1 MKRLALSLGA
11 FLRGPY
17 AGRPLPFD
25 ACLAHAR
32 TLGYEGVELGA
43 RAPHPNPEDCATAAR
58 RADVRRA
65 LADAGLALSGISTDF
80 QGLSPLAEDPRP
92 YFDRFATNL
101 RFAADLGARTF
112 RVDTV
117 APPESVAP
125 TEERRALERLAGTWK
140 ACARLACDLGVR
152 VVWEFEPCFAFNRP
166 SQIAQVLRAVDEP
179 NFGVL
184 FDTCH
189 AHTVAALG
197 ARQTGDRETL
207 PGGALELLDRLRGWV
222 GAVHVIDTDG
232 SLHDGV
238 TSAHLPLG
246 DGVLDFDALVPAL
259 LASAAPTDWWCVDLC
274 FCPTAW
280 EAAGPCKDAL
290 SALLARHARD

>member
-11 FLRGPY
+11 FLRGVY
-17 AGRPLPFD
+17 SDRPFPFE

-32 TLGYEGVELGA
+32 ESGYEGVELGA
-43 RAPHPNPEDCATAAR
+43 RAPHPTPESCPT
-58 RADVRRA
+58 RAQREDVRRA
-65 LADAGLALSGISTDF
+65 LAEAGLTLSGISTNF
-80 QGLSPLAEDPRP
+80 HGLSPVQHDHQAYVE
-92 YFDRFATNL
+92 RFETNL
-101 RFAADLGARTF
+101 QFAADLGARTF

-117 APPESVAP
+117 TPPESVAP
-125 TEERRALERLAGTWK
+125 TDERRGLERLAETWK
-140 ACARLACDLGVR
+140 TCARRASERGVR
-152 VVWEFEPCFAFNRP
+152 VVWEFEPCFAFNKP
-166 SQIAQVLRAVDEP
+166 SQIEDVLRAVDEP

-207 PGGALELLDRLRGWV
+207 PGGAIELLERLRDWI
-222 GAVHVIDTDG
+222 GAIHVIDTDG
-232 SLHDGV
+232 SLHDGS

-246 DGVLDFDALVPAL
+246 AGVLDFDALVPAL
-259 LASAAPTDWWCVDLC
+259 LKCGAPTDWWCVDLC

-280 EAAGPCKDAL
+280 ESAGPCKNTLA
-290 SALLARHARD
+290 ALLAKYER

>member
-1 MKRLALSLGA
+1 MKRVALSLGA
-11 FLRGPY
+11 FVRGVY
-17 AGRPLPFD
+17 ADRPFPFE

-32 TLGYEGVELGA
+32 ELGYEGVELGA
-43 RAPHPNPEDCATAAR
+43 RAPHPTPESCPTPEQRAA
-58 RADVRRA
+58 VRGA
-65 LADAGLALSGISTDF
+65 LAEAGLTLSGISTDF
-80 QGLSPLAEDPRP
+80 HGISPLQADREAYLQR
-92 YFDRFATNL
+92 FDLNL
-101 RFAADLGARTF
+101 QFAADLGALTF

-117 APPESVAP
+117 AAPESVAP
-125 TEERRALERLAGTWK
+125 TEERKALQRLAETWK
-140 ACARLACDLGVR
+140 ACARRAAERGVR
-152 VVWEFEPCFAFNRP
+152 VVWEFEPCFAFNKP
-166 SQIAQVLRAVDEP
+166 SEIEQVLRAVDEP

-197 ARQTGDRETL
+197 ARQVGDRETL
-207 PGGALELLDRLRGWV
+207 SGGALELLERLRGWI

-246 DGVLDFDALVPAL
+246 AGVLDFDALVAAL
-259 LASAAPTDWWCVDLC
+259 LRSGAPTDWWCIDLC

-280 EAAGPCKDAL
+280 ESAKDCKNAL
-290 SALLARHARD
+290 DGLLMKYDR